1 MQLEC
6 IGCGH
11 NWYASRDEASRLT
24 IDGPSS
30 AKTVGTVPLATT
42 KFESLEKKLLSPHD
56 NKSGIDI
63 LKKSSEA

>member
-1 MQLEC
+1 MEC

-11 NWYASRDEASRLT
+11 NWYASRDEAATLT

-30 AKTVGTVPLATT
+30 AKIVGTAPLATT